1 MRSENLSLKAE
12 LRSLNRSRRLETR
25 SRGELGVV
33 KPVSGVLSS
42 FSRGGEVV
50 EVKGSLVGTV
60 NLGILGVVDRS
71 SENKEKIR
79 KWTLNSGKNW
89 HKRTK
94 TKLSH

>member
-1 MRSENLSLKAE
+1 M
-12 LRSLNRSRRLETR
+12 
-25 SRGELGVV
+25 
-33 KPVSGVLSS
+33 KPVSGVLSP

-71 SENKEKIR
+71 SENKRKNQKMDIEFRRKKI
-79 KWTLNSGKNW
+79 G

-94 TKLSH
+94 TKLSD